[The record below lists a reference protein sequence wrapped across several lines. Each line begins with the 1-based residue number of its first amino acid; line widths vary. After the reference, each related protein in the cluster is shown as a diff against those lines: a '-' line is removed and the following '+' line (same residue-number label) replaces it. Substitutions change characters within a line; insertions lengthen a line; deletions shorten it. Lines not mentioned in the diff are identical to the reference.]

1 MHSKKEEF
9 KLFSR
14 VFKVRPECGN
24 EDLLIELNEQQS
36 NEFYECKLGATGT
49 SVIEFYKK

>member
-9 KLFSR
+9 KLFSQL
-14 VFKVRPECGN
+14 FKVKPESGN
-24 EDLLIELNEQQS
+24 EDLLIELNELQN
-36 NEFYECKLGATGT
+36 NEFYESKLAATCT